1 MYPKL
6 TFLNSYLCWSSSP
19 LLWKPII
26 ERDYFLDNNVSNSKE
41 GYINLF
47 KLLMERISRGR
58 IEKLLFKI
66 DQQRQLRI
74 RKLQIFLDTTQL
86 RIMAILPPLSFFLT
100 VLMLSLKFDGL
111 NIQGWVCFIPIMFL
125 LFYVI
130 VSVGVASL
138 IFKHQFIPD
147 SIFRGYKVII

>member
-1 MYPKL
+1 
-6 TFLNSYLCWSSSP
+6 
-19 LLWKPII
+19 
-26 ERDYFLDNNVSNSKE
+26 
-41 GYINLF
+41 
-47 KLLMERISRGR
+47 MERISRGR